1 MSAVDWVLASLA
13 IFAGACAQGSMGFGL
28 GMIAAPF
35 LAMIEPSLIPA
46 PVLIV
51 AMGLA
56 ALVAVKMLLV
66 LYNDKEK
73 NSNEF
78 HGRLSQVIEAQISV
92 NKDMIASNNELIKTM
107 NEIKTLTHENRTIF
121 LRHIS
126 RELVE

>member
-1 MSAVDWVLASLA
+1 MSARALYLWAMTPA
-13 IFAGACAQGSMGFGL
+13 
-28 GMIAAPF
+28 
-35 LAMIEPSLIPA
+35 LAMAADGLILPDERGLNISS
-46 PVLIV
+46 VILQGGIG
-51 AMGLA
+51 GLA

-78 HGRLSQVIEAQISV
+78 HGRLLQVIESQISV

-107 NEIKTLTHENRTIF
+107 NEIKTITNENRTIF
-121 LRHIS
+121 LRHMN

>member
-1 MSAVDWVLASLA
+1 MNLRALYLWAMTPA
-13 IFAGACAQGSMGFGL
+13 
-28 GMIAAPF
+28 
-35 LAMIEPSLIPA
+35 LAMAADGLLIPDEA
-46 PVLIV
+46 GLSISSVILQGGIG
-51 AMGLA
+51 GLA

-78 HGRLSQVIEAQISV
+78 HGRLLQVIEAQISV

-121 LRHIS
+121 LRHMS

>member
-1 MSAVDWVLASLA
+1 MNPRALYLWAMTPA
-13 IFAGACAQGSMGFGL
+13 
-28 GMIAAPF
+28 
-35 LAMIEPSLIPA
+35 LAMAAEGLLIPDEA
-46 PVLIV
+46 VLSISSV
-51 AMGLA
+51 ILQGGIGGLA

-78 HGRLSQVIEAQISV
+78 HGRLLQVIEAQISV

-107 NEIKTLTHENRTIF
+107 HEIKALTQENRAMF
-121 LRHIS
+121 LRHMN

>member
-1 MSAVDWVLASLA
+1 MRLNTLYLWAMTPAMAMAAEGLLVPDE
-13 IFAGACAQGSMGFGL
+13 AGLSISSVILQGGIG
-28 GMIAAPF
+28 
-35 LAMIEPSLIPA
+35 
-46 PVLIV
+46 
-51 AMGLA
+51 GLA

-78 HGRLSQVIEAQISV
+78 HGRLLQVIESQISV

-107 NEIKTLTHENRTIF
+107 NEIKNLTHENRTIF
-121 LRHIS
+121 LRHVN